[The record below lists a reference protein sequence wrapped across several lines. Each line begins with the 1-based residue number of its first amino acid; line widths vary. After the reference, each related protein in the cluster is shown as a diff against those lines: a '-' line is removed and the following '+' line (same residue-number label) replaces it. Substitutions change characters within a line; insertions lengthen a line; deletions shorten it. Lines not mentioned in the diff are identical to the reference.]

1 MAKKAGSTAASLM
14 LPEGRQNMSD
24 KPTDPMQ
31 VWHTMLAEMEKGFN
45 TVANQVMGSEQ
56 FSKVTHQL
64 TGASVGA
71 QKAVGD
77 LMERYLVSMNLPSR
91 AQMTNMAERLQSI
104 ESQLNDIKALL
115 IRVHG
120 DAASQGNGIAPPRP
134 PRTRQPPSAA
144 GGGTP

>member
-1 MAKKAGSTAASLM
+1 
-14 LPEGRQNMSD
+14 MSD

-45 TVANQVMGSEQ
+45 AMANQVMGSEQ

-77 LMERYLVSMNLPSR
+77 LMERYLVGMNLPSR

-104 ESQLNDIKALL
+104 EGQLSEIKALL
-115 IRVHG
+115 NRVHG
-120 DAASQGNGIAPPRP
+120 DAASQGNGIAMPRP